1 MKSIDLSVSGKT
13 CKILPGASFD
23 RLNEFCAPDN
33 TVIISDKNIRNLHGD
48 TLSPY
53 RIIEVEPGEE
63 RKTLETVNTIYEQL
77 LALETDRSTTIV
89 GVGGGIICDIT
100 GFAASTYLRGL
111 NFGFVPTTLLAQ
123 VDAGVGGKN
132 GVNYLGY
139 KNLIGTFNQPEFVL
153 CDFNFLKTL
162 PYDELKNGIAEVIKS
177 ALISN
182 RALFEYIE
190 NNCKAI
196 VALNNDALE
205 RIVGDA
211 LTIKTDIVSRD
222 ERESGERRKLNFGHT
237 IGHAIEKTSG
247 LPHGEAI
254 SIGMV
259 LAAKLSETRGT
270 LARADVLR
278 IELLL
283 TSFNL
288 PTEIESNR
296 DAIMDAIMDAIR
308 KDKKREGTAIHF
320 VLLNGIGNAIIETIG
335 VTELEEAIF
344 DLRQHS

>member
-1 MKSIDLSVSGKT
+1 MKSIDLSGSGKT
-13 CKILPGASFD
+13 CRILPGVSFD

-33 TVIISDKNIRNLHGD
+33 TVIISDENVRNLHSD
-48 TLSPY
+48 KLSTY
-53 RIIEVEPGEE
+53 RTIEIEPGEVH
-63 RKTLETVNTIYEQL
+63 KTLETVNTIYEQL
-77 LALETDRSTTIV
+77 LALETDRFTNIV
-89 GVGGGIICDIT
+89 GVGGGIVCDIA

-111 NFGFVPTTLLAQ
+111 SFGFAPTTLLSQ

-153 CDFNFLKTL
+153 CDFSFLKTL

-177 ALISN
+177 ALIGDS
-182 RALFEYIE
+182 AFFEYIE

-205 RIVGDA
+205 KIVGDA
-211 LTIKTDIVSRD
+211 LTIKTDLVSRD

-259 LAAKLSETRGT
+259 LAAKLSETRET
-270 LARADVLR
+270 LAREDVLR
-278 IELLL
+278 IESLLA
-283 TSFNL
+283 SFDL
-288 PTEIESNR
+288 PTEFEGNR
-296 DAIMDAIMDAIR
+296 DALMDAIR
-308 KDKKREGTAIHF
+308 KDKKREGAVIHF
-320 VLLNGIGNAIIETIG
+320 VLLNGIGNAIIEPIG

-344 DLRQHS
+344 